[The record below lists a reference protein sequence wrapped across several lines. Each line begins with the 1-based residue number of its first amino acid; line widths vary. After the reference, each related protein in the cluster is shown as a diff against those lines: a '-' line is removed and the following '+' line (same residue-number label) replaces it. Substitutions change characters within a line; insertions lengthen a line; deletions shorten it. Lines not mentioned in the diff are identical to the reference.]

1 MQEQIYFLNCE
12 EELQTERVLNYLN
25 YERRPLVHFTQ
36 VDDIKTA
43 KYVLLT
49 IGRKCMDNI
58 SAAAEC
64 QAMLCGKAHIII
76 LVRQDIFESYE
87 KYCRSPQAEETSESY
102 AYQMIQVFNES
113 KDKRKWIYTYSSV
126 EEIVN
131 IVGNIILAEYFE
143 IDFVKPIV
151 TMKPNEYFQN
161 TLIFRNEGYVELT
174 GYYID
179 GFFIHNVGK
188 HRPKLRNFNPVMKKA
203 DPFEELHINMDFK
216 APDIAGSFIFY
227 IIVKKMGRILKME
240 DSIRSFTIHVRSFNE
255 SGLYDAVLLE
265 EHPGNGKLYTQK
277 DDFKK
282 IWRLKNVSGEDWK
295 KVVFKVRYEHLT
307 HYFCK
312 ERKKVLG
319 PIPNGSEFTLDAMFH
334 PPDIPGK
341 YTAFWQ
347 LLRADGTEIIIDGP
361 LCCSVVTQ
369 YETQSLF
376 EVCFP

>member
-25 YERRPLVHFTQ
+25 CERRPLVHFTQ

-49 IGRKCMDNI
+49 IGRKSMDNI

-143 IDFVKPIV
+143 IDW
-151 TMKPNEYFQN
+151 QS
-161 TLIFRNEGYVELT
+161 L
-174 GYYID
+174 
-179 GFFIHNVGK
+179 
-188 HRPKLRNFNPVMKKA
+188 LRNC
-203 DPFEELHINMDFK
+203 I
-216 APDIAGSFIFY
+216 
-227 IIVKKMGRILKME
+227 
-240 DSIRSFTIHVRSFNE
+240 
-255 SGLYDAVLLE
+255 
-265 EHPGNGKLYTQK
+265 
-277 DDFKK
+277 
-282 IWRLKNVSGEDWK
+282 
-295 KVVFKVRYEHLT
+295 
-307 HYFCK
+307 
-312 ERKKVLG
+312 
-319 PIPNGSEFTLDAMFH
+319 
-334 PPDIPGK
+334 
-341 YTAFWQ
+341 
-347 LLRADGTEIIIDGP
+347 
-361 LCCSVVTQ
+361 
-369 YETQSLF
+369 
-376 EVCFP
+376 